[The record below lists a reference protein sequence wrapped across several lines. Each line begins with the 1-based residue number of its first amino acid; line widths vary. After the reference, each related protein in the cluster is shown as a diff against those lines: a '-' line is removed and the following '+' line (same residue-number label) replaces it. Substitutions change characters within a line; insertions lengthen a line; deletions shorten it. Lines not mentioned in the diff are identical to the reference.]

1 MSENQGPSE
10 LEKKPESGIR
20 PRPRGGQPGTPS
32 GLALIEQK
40 ELRERDTVRNS
51 KPKKVAKA
59 PSAKALKGKAA
70 KHPVS
75 KPGSKKGPGK
85 PKSSQAPQEKP
96 KVQEPERETTSKSK
110 KREPTP
116 VKLPIEEEAEGDE
129 EEQGEE
135 EDDEESEDEE
145 IQANKP
151 SFISEMRMRTK
162 RGTKVD
168 RLMKNENVGYDAFW
182 EENKYF
188 GKVDDLSD
196 DSEEYDF
203 EKELQNKNEK
213 ELDSFDSDFGMSS
226 ESKSS
231 DEADGEETDGN
242 ETARAKKNKFIED
255 RKLSRSAG
263 YEGKGNSDGKP
274 RIKKKKKQ
282 YTMNLDIER
291 EVVKVAV
298 KKEEKK
304 KKVVK
309 RDTSTEWKPRFIHE
323 IYTQEKLLRDAV
335 AQEYLNKYDLVR
347 YRSH

>member
-1 MSENQGPSE
+1 MSGNQATVQTD
-10 LEKKPESGIR
+10 KKAEAGIR
-20 PRPRGGQPGTPS
+20 PRPRGGQPPIPS

-40 ELRERDTVRNS
+40 ELRERDTGRS
-51 KPKKVAKA
+51 AKPKKATKVQKAKA
-59 PSAKALKGKAA
+59 AKGKATKKAESKSAA
-70 KHPVS
+70 K
-75 KPGSKKGPGK
+75 
-85 PKSSQAPQEKP
+85 KSA
-96 KVQEPERETTSKSK
+96 SKSK
-110 KREPTP
+110 SKQAAAAILEEPTP
-116 VKLPIEEEAEGDE
+116 TETEPEPPVNPKNKKQPPKEVEPVPEEE
-129 EEQGEE
+129 GEE
-135 EDDEESEDEE
+135 EDDGEEEE
-145 IQANKP
+145 EEEEPPGNKP

-168 RLMKNENVGYDAFW
+168 RLLKNENIGYDAFW

-231 DEADGEETDGN
+231 ADGEEDDNDGN
-242 ETARAKKNKFIED
+242 GTARARKNKFIED

-291 EVVKVAV
+291 EVVKVTS

-309 RDTSTEWKPRFIHE
+309 RDTNTEWKPRFIHE

-335 AQEYLNKYDLVR
+335 AQEYLNKYDLV
-347 YRSH
+347 SWCLI